1 VRYTCGAV
9 TYLGPS
15 LRRTRPP
22 SRPWSRA
29 TVALVASLLV
39 NGAAFLWAMDSGIV
53 GPLSAAGPRRSVVVA
68 PLSARD
74 WERNRSVDA
83 RQQPASRPP
92 PVALAPPT
100 PPPPPPPKTEEKEK
114 LSGQIVDAAPSKDS
128 TRPKD
133 SKYLSDHDST
143 VAKETR
149 SRHQRP
155 GYENTLPKP
164 ASPDAGDKVT
174 LLERDRAAKG
184 GEAGREGV
192 VKPGAPPRPSEQ
204 LAKPS
209 LPGQE
214 PRERLALKLD
224 PHGAVR
230 PQEAR
235 PGLPPV
241 AATPGAE
248 QPTSTPPS
256 DLPEGEAGE
265 QKVPGRAGP
274 KALALMPTAKD
285 YERIFGGPAPDKL
298 DGVEE
303 GEETWLNTRDF
314 KYSSFYMRIHRAV
327 QQQWDPS
334 SPLRSRDPNGQR
346 YSQKEWV
353 TGVTVRLDE
362 QGAVKQVVVV
372 HPSGLEFLDNAA
384 VQAFLKAQPFVNPPP
399 ALVDSRREIVL
410 PMWTFHVDTRGP
422 SISEFFKPSLP
433 RRPDE

>member
-1 VRYTCGAV
+1 
-9 TYLGPS
+9 
-15 LRRTRPP
+15 
-22 SRPWSRA
+22 
-29 TVALVASLLV
+29 
-39 NGAAFLWAMDSGIV
+39 MDSGIV
-53 GPLSAAGPRRSVVVA
+53 GPLQAAGPRRAITVA
-68 PLSARD
+68 PLSTRD
-74 WERNRSVDA
+74 WERNRSVDP
-83 RQQPASRPP
+83 RQQPALRPP
-92 PVALAPPT
+92 PVALAPVPV
-100 PPPPPPPKTEEKEK
+100 PPPPPPKKEEQEK

-155 GYENTLPKP
+155 GYQNPLSKP
-164 ASPDAGDKVT
+164 AGPDAGDAGTV
-174 LLERDRAAKG
+174 LERDKVAKG

-192 VKPGAPPRPSEQ
+192 LKPGAPPRPPEKA
-204 LAKPS
+204 AKPS
-209 LPGQE
+209 LPGQK
-214 PRERLALKLD
+214 PREELALKID
-224 PHGAVR
+224 PHGDVR

-241 AATPGAE
+241 PGTPGAE
-248 QPTSTPPS
+248 QAPSAPPS

-265 QKVPGRAGP
+265 QKLPGKLGP

-314 KYSSFYMRIHRAV
+314 KYSSFYLRIHRAV
-327 QQQWDPS
+327 QQQWDPAG
-334 SPLRSRDPNGQR
+334 PLRSRDPYGQR
-346 YSQKEWV
+346 FTQKEWV
-353 TGVTVRLDE
+353 TGVTVKLDE
-362 QGAVKQVVVV
+362 QGAVKQVTVVRS
-372 HPSGLEFLDNAA
+372 SGLEFLDNAA

-422 SISEFFKPSLP
+422 SISEFFKPTIP
-433 RRPDE
+433 RSRPDE

>member
-1 VRYTCGAV
+1 V

-15 LRRTRPP
+15 LRRTRRPV
-22 SRPWSRA
+22 RPWSRA
-29 TVALVASLLV
+29 TLAILASLLV
-39 NGAAFLWAMDSGIV
+39 NGVAFLWAMGSGIV
-53 GPLSAAGPRRSVVVA
+53 GPLSAPGPRRSVVVA
-68 PLSARD
+68 SLSTRD
-74 WERNRSVDA
+74 WERNRSVDP
-83 RQQPASRPP
+83 RQQPSSRPP
-92 PVALAPPT
+92 PIAVAPPPPA
-100 PPPPPPPKTEEKEK
+100 PPPPPPRKDEEK

-155 GYENTLPKP
+155 GYPNPLSKP
-164 ASPDAGDKVT
+164 AGPDAGDSVT
-174 LLERDRAAKG
+174 VLKREDAAKG

-192 VKPGAPPRPSEQ
+192 VKPGAPPRTAEQ

-209 LPGQE
+209 LPGQK
-214 PRERLALKLD
+214 PREQLALKLD
-224 PHGAVR
+224 PHGSVR

-235 PGLPPV
+235 PELPPV
-241 AATPGAE
+241 PGTPGAE
-248 QPTSTPPS
+248 QAPSTPPS
-256 DLPEGEAGE
+256 DLPEGEAG
-265 QKVPGRAGP
+265 QQRLPGTPGP

-314 KYSSFYMRIHRAV
+314 KYSSFYLRIHRAV
-327 QQQWDPS
+327 QQQWDPA

-362 QGAVKQVVVV
+362 QGAVKQVTVVR
-372 HPSGLEFLDNAA
+372 PSGLEFLDNAA

-422 SISEFFKPSLP
+422 SISEFFKPTLP
-433 RRPDE
+433 RRADE

>member
-1 VRYTCGAV
+1 V

-15 LRRTRPP
+15 LRRRRRPA
-22 SRPWSRA
+22 RPWSRA
-29 TVALVASLLV
+29 TVAIVASLLV

-53 GPLSAAGPRRSVVVA
+53 GPISAGPRRAVTVA
-68 PLSARD
+68 PLTARD
-74 WERNRSVDA
+74 WERNRSVDP
-83 RQQPASRPP
+83 REQPAVRPP
-92 PVALAPPT
+92 SVALAPAPT
-100 PPPPPPPKTEEKEK
+100 PPPPPPPKKDEDK

-155 GYENTLPKP
+155 GYQNPLSKP
-164 ASPDAGDKVT
+164 AGPDAGDSVT
-174 LLERDRAAKG
+174 VLERDRAAKG

-192 VKPGAPPRPSEQ
+192 MKPGAPPRPAERP
-204 LAKPS
+204 AKPA
-209 LPGQE
+209 LPGQS
-214 PRERLALKLD
+214 PREQLALKLD
-224 PHGAVR
+224 PHGMVR

-241 AATPGAE
+241 PGTPGAE
-248 QPTSTPPS
+248 QPPAAS

-314 KYSSFYMRIHRAV
+314 KYSSFYLRIYRAV

-334 SPLRSRDPNGQR
+334 GPLRSRDPYGQR

-362 QGAVKQVVVV
+362 QGAVKQVTVVRS
-372 HPSGLEFLDNAA
+372 SGLEFLDNAA
-384 VQAFLKAQPFVNPPP
+384 VQAFMKAQPFVNPPA

-422 SISEFFKPSLP
+422 SLSDFLKPALP
-433 RRPDE
+433 RSRDE